1 MATLDIFLKKIYFTL
16 YTGGFFCRHLVKF
29 GQRKTVVPRQV
40 QHFTLRMIYI
50 LLWRLH
56 ARKWNIPEDSLFSFT
71 TFRSL
76 KEFFFKKN
84 FSISKN
90 HIIWGLK
97 LHPCQ
102 GSMKF
107 EQVLFQL
114 LTSPWAK
121 RYKNYNH
128 SNKNL
133 AVGRIVF
140 QDFFPSFLDQ
150 NWGIFPPFFLCHKI

>member
-1 MATLDIFLKKIYFTL
+1 
-16 YTGGFFCRHLVKF
+16 
-29 GQRKTVVPRQV
+29 
-40 QHFTLRMIYI
+40 
-50 LLWRLH
+50 LH
-56 ARKWNIPEDSLFSFT
+56 ARKWNIPGDSLFSFA

-76 KEFFFKKN
+76 KDFYFFFEN

-90 HIIWGLK
+90 HIIWGWK

-107 EQVLFQL
+107 EHVLFQL

-140 QDFFPSFLDQ
+140 QRFFFPLFWTK
-150 NWGIFPPFFLCHKI
+150 NWGIFHRSFYVTKIKKLIKINF